1 MEDEEEDD
9 ENGVELFEAHFD
21 ARDRALAVHEA
32 GHAVVARVLG
42 AQVVFVEIDLIT
54 GNGRSH
60 SQNFVEQ
67 VNNLAVCVAGCRA
80 EHAFDAR
87 SSRRT
92 KISDFR
98 TMRKLLSELPEADRR
113 AARTEGYRL
122 AEAML
127 REHAAKVQRL
137 ADELM
142 ARRWK
147 DGTDTV
153 RIERDELIT
162 LLGAT
167 GATGD
172 ERNSR

>member
-1 MEDEEEDD
+1 MEGEEDEH
-9 ENGVELFEAHFD
+9 GVELFVAHFD
-21 ARDRALAVHEA
+21 ASHRALAVHEA
-32 GHAVVARVLG
+32 GHAVVARALG
-42 AQVVFVEIDLIT
+42 AQVVFVEIDLMT

-98 TMRKLLSELPEADRR
+98 KMRRLLSDLPGADRR
-113 AARTEGYRL
+113 AARAEGYRL
-122 AEAML
+122 ADAML
-127 REHAAKVQRL
+127 RQHAAKAHRL

-142 ARRWK
+142 ARRW
-147 DGTDTV
+147 GFFRSATNENT
-153 RIERDELIT
+153 IFPIT
-162 LLGAT
+162 ST
-167 GATGD
+167 
-172 ERNSR
+172 

>member
-1 MEDEEEDD
+1 VTGAMEDEH
-9 ENGVELFEAHFD
+9 GVELFVAHFD
-21 ARDRALAVHEA
+21 ASHRALAVHEA
-32 GHAVVARVLG
+32 GHAVVARAFG
-42 AQVVFVEIDLIT
+42 AQVVFVEIDLMT

-80 EHAFDAR
+80 EHAFNAR

-98 TMRKLLSELPEADRR
+98 KMRKMLSELPKADRR
-113 AARTEGYRL
+113 AARAEGYRL
-122 AEAML
+122 AEVTL

-137 ADELM
+137 VDILM
-142 ARRWK
+142 ARRWE

-153 RIERDELIT
+153 RIEGDELLA
-162 LLGAT
+162 LLDG
-167 GATGD
+167 
-172 ERNSR
+172 

>member
-9 ENGVELFEAHFD
+9 QHGVDLFAAHFD
-21 ARDRALAVHEA
+21 ARDRAVAVHEA
-32 GHAVVARVLG
+32 GHAVVARALG

-54 GNGRSH
+54 GSGRSH

-80 EHAFDAR
+80 EHVFDAR
-87 SSRRT
+87 SSRGA

-98 TMRKLLSELPEADRR
+98 KMRKMLSELPEADRR
-113 AARTEGYRL
+113 AARAEGYRL
-122 AEAML
+122 ADAML
-127 REHAAKVQRL
+127 RQHVGKVQRI

-147 DGTDTV
+147 DADIV
-153 RIERDELIT
+153 RIEGDELIA
-162 LLGAT
+162 LLDA
-167 GATGD
+167 
-172 ERNSR
+172 

>member
-9 ENGVELFEAHFD
+9 EHGVESFEAHFD
-21 ARDRALAVHEA
+21 ARDRAVAVHEA
-32 GHAVVARVLG
+32 GHAVVARALG
-42 AQVVFVEIDLIT
+42 AHVVFVEIDLIT
-54 GNGRSH
+54 GDGRSH

-67 VNNLAVCVAGCRA
+67 VNNLAVCVAGCIA

-87 SSRRT
+87 SSPGT

-98 TMRKLLSELPEADRR
+98 KMRKMLSELPEADRR
-113 AARTEGYRL
+113 AARAEGYRI

-127 REHAAKVQRL
+127 REHADKVQRL

-142 ARRWK
+142 ARRWG
-147 DGTDTV
+147 DGADTV
-153 RIERDELIT
+153 RIEGDELVT

-167 GATGD
+167 GHD
-172 ERNSR
+172 ERSSG